1 MNMKYMRNMKRG
13 RKESE
18 EAIMPECIVIG
29 GGAAG
34 MMAAG
39 TAARAGIDTAIVE
52 KNDRLGRKLR
62 ITGKGRCNV
71 TNIADMET
79 MMQQIPGNAKF
90 LYSAFRNFTN
100 EDTVAFFEQ
109 WGVPLK
115 TERGGRVFPQS
126 DKAVDIVNALIRFC
140 RENGVKSLRAQATE
154 VLAPEGRVRGIRLQ
168 NGKTIACRSVILATG
183 GKSYPRTGSTG
194 EGYRIAQQLG
204 HRIVP
209 PRASLVPVETKEAWV
224 HAMQGLSLKNVRLS
238 LYEDNKKIWEEQGE
252 LLFTHFGLS
261 GPLVLSASC
270 HMRGFPD
277 KAYELRIDLKP
288 ALEEQVLKER
298 LLRDF
303 QIYANKDI
311 INYLP
316 TLVPQKL
323 TGYLLQQSGL
333 EAHAKVH
340 QIRREQRR
348 NIMNALKEMRIPV
361 SGLRPIEE
369 AIITAGG
376 VSTKEVN
383 PSTMESKRVR
393 GLYFAGEVLDVD
405 AYTGGYNLQIA
416 FSTGVLAGLQKGREL
431 SET

>member
-1 MNMKYMRNMKRG
+1 
-13 RKESE
+13 
-18 EAIMPECIVIG
+18 MPECIVIG

-39 TAARAGIDTAIVE
+39 TAAQTGIDTAIVE
-52 KNDRLGRKLR
+52 KNTMLGRKLR

-100 EDTVAFFEQ
+100 EDTIAFFEQ

-126 DKAVDIVNALIRFC
+126 DKAIDIVNALIRFC
-140 RENGVKSLRAQATE
+140 RENGVKSLQAQVAEVMVTE
-154 VLAPEGRVRGIRLQ
+154 GQVRGVRLQ
-168 NGKTIACRSVILATG
+168 SGKAIACRSVILATG

-194 EGYRIAQQLG
+194 DGYRMAQQLG
-204 HRIVP
+204 HHIVP
-209 PRASLVPVETKEAWV
+209 PRASLVPVEIKETWV
-224 HAMQGLSLKNVRLS
+224 HALQGLSLKNVRLS
-238 LYEDNKKIWEEQGE
+238 LYEDSRKIWEEQGE

-270 HMRGFPD
+270 HMRGIPD

-288 ALEEQVLKER
+288 ALSEQVLQER

-303 QIYANKDI
+303 ETYANKDI
-311 INYLP
+311 VNYLP
-316 TLVPQKL
+316 TLVPHKL
-323 TGYLLQQSGL
+323 VEYLLRQSGL
-333 EAHAKVH
+333 EAHTKVH
-340 QIRREQRR
+340 QIRRQQRQ
-348 NIMNALKEMRIPV
+348 NMVHALKEMCVPV

-416 FSTGVLAGLQKGREL
+416 FSTGVLAGLQKGQDQAKVGK
-431 SET
+431 